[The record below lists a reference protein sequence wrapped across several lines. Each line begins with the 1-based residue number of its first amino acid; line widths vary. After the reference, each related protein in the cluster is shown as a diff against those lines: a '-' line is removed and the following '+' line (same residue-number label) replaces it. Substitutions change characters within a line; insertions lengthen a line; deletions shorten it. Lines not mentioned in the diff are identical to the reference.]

1 MSQMTTH
8 TPLASR
14 LTLALLFSLGALAA
28 LAALSASPAT
38 AGVVT
43 HAYKAAVRTPGLT
56 AAERRAISVK
66 SITATADDSLGVLVS
81 VQLRGDIERSFGRGG
96 LADGM
101 LALALMPTASG
112 STPSGLI
119 DQGGGLTRT
128 GFPLLGRRG
137 RTLAGHGSFD
147 LIGAERITRMRTAA
161 RVQVIRAANR
171 LIFYV
176 ANRDVGRI
184 AGVRLEV
191 FANSPIGSGPI
202 PVSARAGAW
211 QRVLHAKPAFAATLS
226 LDPSR
231 LSADDMDRLRVDL
244 TQVRSSVLAPEL
256 SRQQRARAQLRSTIR
271 GAALRRQTAASRVQ
285 KVALTDAFRAMAG
298 GIAHL
303 RGEIAALGGLTA
315 QLNTLI
321 RSWIPSVGVV
331 QTDPGLSQYLALR
344 PSLAR
349 SPIQAPG
356 LPVINVDDAVRYQQ
370 FSGVGAAMTDSSAW
384 LLDYELPAD
393 RRLALMQALFGNLG
407 LPNALGVPA
416 IHLNF
421 LRVAIGSSGAMTV
434 GAPYSYDDMPP
445 GQTDSDLSNFSIA
458 HDTSYLIPALQ
469 QALAINPGL
478 EILANPWSPPA
489 WMKSNDSFDNL
500 GGSGTLLPSA
510 YRPLA
515 DYIVKFIQ
523 AYERLGIP
531 IDEVTPQNE
540 PSSGGS
546 GTPYP
551 GLTLPEADEDQFI
564 SQNLK
569 PALQAVGLNTKIY
582 ATDHNWD
589 RQAYANGVATGAS
602 AGDLAGIAWHCYFG
616 TPAVMS
622 QMQQSAPSLDQIVD
636 ECSPELRSFETPE
649 FLISSLRNW
658 ARVVSVWSVALDPG
672 GGPIQAANDCPRC
685 TGPVTINEQTQA
697 VTFRPEYY
705 QLGQVSAFVAP
716 GAQRIA
722 STSSVGYGLNPSGV
736 ETITPG
742 LDDVAF
748 LNPDGSKVLVAYNNS
763 RAPISFDVE
772 SDGRHFTYT
781 IPARAMTTF
790 TWR

>member
-1 MSQMTTH
+1 MSEMRTYSLRAARLS
-8 TPLASR
+8 LAV
-14 LTLALLFSLGALAA
+14 AIVVAALAT
-28 LAALSASPAT
+28 LAALSPVAR

-43 HAYKAAVRTPGLT
+43 HAYKPAVRTPGLS

-66 SITATADDSLGVLVS
+66 SITATADDSVGLVVS
-81 VQLRGDIERSFGRGG
+81 VQLQGNIERSFGRGG
-96 LADGM
+96 LVNGL
-101 LALALMPTASG
+101 LALALVPKTAG
-112 STPSGLI
+112 GTPAGLI

-128 GFPLLGRRG
+128 GFPLLGARG
-137 RTLAGHGSFD
+137 RKLAGRGSVD
-147 LIGAERITRMRTAA
+147 LIGAERVTRMLTGA
-161 RVQVIRAANR
+161 RVQVIRAANK

-176 ANRDVGRI
+176 ANRNVGRL

-191 FANSPIGSGPI
+191 FANSPIGSGPV
-202 PVSARAGAW
+202 PAPARLAAW
-211 QRVLHAKPAFAATLS
+211 RRVLHAKPTFSATLS

-231 LSADDMDRLRVDL
+231 LSGDDMDQLRGDL
-244 TQVRSSVLAPEL
+244 THVRSTVIAPEL
-256 SRQQRARAQLRSTIR
+256 SRQQRARAQLRTSIR
-271 GAALRRQTAASRVQ
+271 GAGLRKQTRASRAQ
-285 KVALTDAFRAMAG
+285 KLMLANAFRATTG

-303 RGEIAALGGLTA
+303 RSEIAALGGLTA
-315 QLNTLI
+315 QLNTLA
-321 RSWIPSVGVV
+321 RSWVPSVQAV

-344 PSLAR
+344 PSLAM

-356 LPVINVDDAVRYQQ
+356 LPVIDVDDSVRYQQ
-370 FSGVGAAMTDSSAW
+370 FTGVGAAMTDSSAW

-445 GQTDSDLSNFSIA
+445 GQTDSDLSNFSIT
-458 HDTSYLIPALQ
+458 HDTSYLIPTLQ
-469 QALAINPGL
+469 QALAVNPGL

-489 WMKSNDSFDNL
+489 WMKNNDSLDNL
-500 GGSGTLLPSA
+500 GGNGTLLPSA
-510 YRPLA
+510 FGPLA
-515 DYIVKFIQ
+515 NYIVKFIK
-523 AYERLGIP
+523 AYERQGIT
-531 IDEVTPQNE
+531 IDDVTPQNE
-540 PSSGGS
+540 PSSGRS

-551 GLTLPEADEDQFI
+551 GMTLPAADEDRFI
-564 SQNLK
+564 SQYLN
-569 PALQAVGLNTKIY
+569 PALRAAGLDTKVY

-589 RQAYANGVATGAS
+589 LQAYANTVATGAS

-622 QMQQSAPSLDQIVD
+622 QMQQSSPSLDQIVD
-636 ECSPELRSFETPE
+636 ECSPELRSFGTPE

-658 ARVVSVWSVALDPG
+658 ARIVSVWSVALDPG
-672 GGPIQAANDCPRC
+672 GGPIQAANDCPGC
-685 TGPVTINEQTQA
+685 AGPVTINEQTQA

-705 QLGQVSAFVAP
+705 QLGQVSAFVQP

-722 STSSVGYGLNPSGV
+722 STSFVGYGQNPSGV

-748 LNPDGSKVLVAYNNS
+748 VNPDGSKVLIAFNNS
-763 RAPISFDVE
+763 RAPISFDVT
-772 SDGRHFTYT
+772 SDARNFTYT

>member
-8 TPLASR
+8 HPRAAR
-14 LTLALLFSLGALAA
+14 LTPALVIAVGA

-43 HAYKAAVRTPGLT
+43 HAYKAAVRTPGLS

-81 VQLRGDIERSFGRGG
+81 VQLQGDIERSLGRGG
-96 LADGM
+96 LANGL
-101 LALALMPTASG
+101 LALALVPKGSG
-112 STPSGLI
+112 DTPSGLI

-128 GFPLLGRRG
+128 PFALLGRRG
-137 RTLAGHGSFD
+137 RKLAGHGSVD
-147 LIGAERITRMRTAA
+147 LIGAERVTRILTGA

-171 LIFYV
+171 IIFYV
-176 ANRDVGRI
+176 ADRDVGRI

-202 PVSARAGAW
+202 AARSRAAAW
-211 QRVLHAKPAFAATLS
+211 ARVLHAKPAFGATLS

-231 LSADDMDRLRVDL
+231 LSGDDLDRLRVDL

-271 GAALRRQTAASRVQ
+271 GAALRKQTRSSRLQ
-285 KVALTDAFRAMAG
+285 KLALTDAFRATAG

-303 RGEIAALGGLTA
+303 RAEIAALGGLTA

-331 QTDPGLSQYLALR
+331 QTDAGLSQYLALR
-344 PSLAR
+344 PSLAM
-349 SPIQAPG
+349 SPIKAPG
-356 LPVINVDDAVRYQQ
+356 LPVIDVDDTVRYQQ

-445 GQTDSDLSNFSIA
+445 GQSDSDLSNFSVA
-458 HDTSYLIPALQ
+458 HDTSYLIPTLQ

-489 WMKSNDSFDNL
+489 WMKSNDSLDNL

-515 DYIVKFIQ
+515 RYIVKFIQ
-523 AYERLGIP
+523 AYERQGIP

-564 SQNLK
+564 SQDLS
-569 PALQAVGLNTKIY
+569 PALQAAGLNTKIY

-602 AGDLAGIAWHCYFG
+602 ASDLAGIAWHCYFG
-616 TPAVMS
+616 TPTVMS
-622 QMQQSAPSLDQIVD
+622 EMQQSSPSLDQIVD
-636 ECSPELRSFETPE
+636 ECSPELRSFGTPE

-658 ARVVSVWSVALDPG
+658 ARVVSVWSVALDPS
-672 GGPIQAANDCPRC
+672 GGPVQAANDCPGC

-697 VTFRPEYY
+697 ITFRPEYY
-705 QLGQVSAFVAP
+705 QLGQVSAFVQP

-722 STSSVGYGLNPSGV
+722 STSYVGYGQNPSGV

-748 LNPDGSKVLVAYNNS
+748 VNPDGSKVLVAYNNS

-790 TWR
+790 SWR

>member
-1 MSQMTTH
+1 MTTND
-8 TPLASR
+8 LRAAR
-14 LTLALLFSLGALAA
+14 LALAVMTAVGALATV
-28 LAALSASPAT
+28 SASPAT

-43 HAYKAAVRTPGLT
+43 HAYNAAVRTAGLS

-66 SITATADDSLGVLVS
+66 SITATADDSVGVLLS
-81 VQLRGDIERSFGRGG
+81 VQLQGDLERSFGRGG
-96 LADGM
+96 LTNGL
-101 LALALMPTASG
+101 LALALVPKASG
-112 STPSGLI
+112 ATPIGVI
-119 DQGGGLTRT
+119 DQGGGLTRM
-128 GFPLLGRRG
+128 GFALLGRRG
-137 RTLAGHGSFD
+137 RKLAGHGSVD
-147 LIGAERITRMRTAA
+147 LIGPERVTRMLTAA

-171 LIFYV
+171 IIFYV
-176 ANRDVGRI
+176 ADRDVGRL

-191 FANSPIGSGPI
+191 FANSPIGSGPV
-202 PVSARAGAW
+202 PARTRASAW
-211 QRVLHAKPAFAATLS
+211 QRVLRAKPTFSATLS

-231 LSADDMDRLRVDL
+231 LSGDDMDRLRVDL
-244 TQVRSSVLAPEL
+244 THVRSSVLAPEL

-271 GAALRRQTAASRVQ
+271 GAALRKQTRSSRLQ
-285 KVALTDAFRAMAG
+285 RLALTDAVRATTG

-303 RGEIAALGGLTA
+303 RAEIAALGGLTG

-331 QTDPGLSQYLALR
+331 QTDAGLSQYLTLR
-344 PSLAR
+344 PSLAM
-349 SPIQAPG
+349 SPIRAPG
-356 LPVINVDDAVRYQQ
+356 LPVIDVDDTVRYQQ

-384 LLDYELPAD
+384 LLDYELAAD
-393 RRLALMQALFGNLG
+393 RRLALMRALFGNVG
-407 LPNALGVPA
+407 LPNTLGVPA

-434 GAPYSYDDMPP
+434 GAPYSYDDMPA
-445 GQTDSDLSNFSIA
+445 GQSDSDLSNFSLA
-458 HDTSYLIPALQ
+458 HDTSYLIPTLQ
-469 QALAINPGL
+469 QALAVNPGL

-489 WMKSNDSFDNL
+489 WMKGNDSLDNL

-510 YRPLA
+510 FRPLA
-515 DYIVKFIQ
+515 RYIVKFIQ
-523 AYERLGIP
+523 AYERQGIP

-540 PSSGGS
+540 PSSGGW

-551 GLTLPEADEDQFI
+551 GLTLPAADEDQFI
-564 SQNLK
+564 SQDLG
-569 PALQAVGLNTKIY
+569 PALQAAGLNTKIY

-589 RQAYANGVATGAS
+589 RQAYANAVATGTS

-616 TPAVMS
+616 APTVMS
-622 QMQQSAPSLDQIVD
+622 QMRQSIPSLDQIVD
-636 ECSPELRSFETPE
+636 ECAPELRSFGTPE

-672 GGPIQAANDCPRC
+672 GGPIQAANDCPGC

-697 VTFRPEYY
+697 ITFRPEYY
-705 QLGQVSAFVAP
+705 QLGQVSAFVQP

-722 STSSVGYGLNPSGV
+722 STTYVGYGLNPSGV

-790 TWR
+790 SWR

>member
-1 MSQMTTH
+1 MSRMTTH
-8 TPLASR
+8 HPRAAR
-14 LTLALLFSLGALAA
+14 LTPALVIAVGALAT
-28 LAALSASPAT
+28 LSASPAT

-43 HAYKAAVRTPGLT
+43 HAYTAAVRTPGLS

-81 VQLRGDIERSFGRGG
+81 VQLQGDLERSLGRGG
-96 LADGM
+96 LANGL
-101 LALALMPTASG
+101 LALALVPKRAG
-112 STPSGLI
+112 GTPSGLI

-128 GFPLLGRRG
+128 AFALVGKRG
-137 RTLAGHGSFD
+137 RKLAGRGSVD
-147 LIGAERITRMRTAA
+147 LIGAERVTRMLTGA

-171 LIFYV
+171 IIFYV
-176 ANRDVGRI
+176 ADRDVGGI

-191 FANSPIGSGPI
+191 FANGPIGTGPI
-202 PVSARAGAW
+202 AARSRAAAW
-211 QRVLHAKPAFAATLS
+211 ARVLHAKPAFGATLS

-231 LSADDMDRLRVDL
+231 LSGDDMDRLRVDL
-244 TQVRSSVLAPEL
+244 AQVRSSVLAPEL
-256 SRQQRARAQLRSTIR
+256 SRQQRARAQLRSTVR
-271 GAALRRQTAASRVQ
+271 RAALHKQTPSSRLQ
-285 KVALTDAFRAMAG
+285 RLALTDAFRATTG

-303 RGEIAALGGLTA
+303 RAEIAALGGLTV

-331 QTDPGLSQYLALR
+331 QTAAGLSQYLALR
-344 PSLAR
+344 PSLAM
-349 SPIQAPG
+349 SPTQAPG
-356 LPVINVDDAVRYQQ
+356 LPVIDVDDTVRYQQ

-445 GQTDSDLSNFSIA
+445 VQTDADLSNFSVA
-458 HDTSYLIPALQ
+458 HDTSYLIPTLQ

-489 WMKSNDSFDNL
+489 WMKSNDALDNL
-500 GGSGTLLPSA
+500 GGSGTLLASA

-515 DYIVKFIQ
+515 RYIVKFIQ
-523 AYERLGIP
+523 AYERQGIQ

-551 GLTLPEADEDQFI
+551 GLTLPAADEDQFI
-564 SQNLK
+564 SQDLS
-569 PALQAVGLNTKIY
+569 PALQAAGLNTKIY

-589 RQAYANGVATGAS
+589 RQAYANTVATGAS

-616 TPAVMS
+616 TPTVMS
-622 QMQQSAPSLDQIVD
+622 QMQQSSPSLHQIVD
-636 ECSPELRSFETPE
+636 ECSPELRSFGTPE

-658 ARVVSVWSVALDPG
+658 ARVVSVWSVALDPS
-672 GGPIQAANDCPRC
+672 GGPIQAANDCRGC

-697 VTFRPEYY
+697 ITFRPEYY
-705 QLGQVSAFVAP
+705 QLGQVSAFVQP

-722 STSSVGYGLNPSGV
+722 STTYVGYGQNASGV

-790 TWR
+790 SWR

>member
-1 MSQMTTH
+1 MFDLSLDMRAVGNVARLLV
-8 TPLASR
+8 LAVAS
-14 LTLALLFSLGALAA
+14 
-28 LAALSASPAT
+28 LAALSAAPAT

-43 HAYKAAVRTPGLT
+43 HAYTAAVRTPGLSL
-56 AAERRAISVK
+56 AERRAISVK
-66 SITATADDSLGVLVS
+66 SITATADDSVGLLVS
-81 VQLRGDIERSFGRGG
+81 VKLQGDIERSFGRGG
-96 LADGM
+96 LVNGL
-101 LALALMPTASG
+101 LALALVPKASRG
-112 STPSGLI
+112 TPSGLI
-119 DQGGGLTRT
+119 DEGGGLTRT
-128 GFPLLGRRG
+128 RFPLLGRRG
-137 RTLAGHGSFD
+137 RKLAGYGSVD
-147 LIGAERITRMRTAA
+147 LIGAERVTRMLTGA

-171 LIFYV
+171 LIVYV
-176 ANRDVGRI
+176 ANRDVGRV

-202 PVSARAGAW
+202 PARTRAAAW
-211 QRVLHAKPAFAATLS
+211 QRVLHARPAFSATVS

-231 LSADDMDRLRVDL
+231 LSGDDMDQLRADL

-256 SRQQRARAQLRSTIR
+256 SRQQRARAQLRTTIR
-271 GAALRRQTAASRVQ
+271 GAALRAT
-285 KVALTDAFRAMAG
+285 AG

-315 QLNTLI
+315 QLKTLI

-344 PSLAR
+344 PSLAL

-356 LPVINVDDAVRYQQ
+356 LPVINVDDAVSYQQ

-407 LPNALGVPA
+407 VPNALGVPA

-421 LRVAIGSSGAMTV
+421 LRVAIGSSGAMAV
-434 GAPYSYDDMPP
+434 GAPYSYDDTPP

-458 HDTSYLIPALQ
+458 HDTSYLIPTLQ
-469 QALAINPGL
+469 QALVVNPGL

-489 WMKSNDSFDNL
+489 WMKSNDSLDNL
-500 GGSGTLLPSA
+500 GGNGTLLPSA
-510 YRPLA
+510 FGPLA
-515 DYIVKFIQ
+515 NYIVKFVK
-523 AYERLGIP
+523 AYDRQGIP
-531 IDEVTPQNE
+531 IDAVTPQNE

-551 GLTLPEADEDQFI
+551 GLTLPAADEDRFI
-564 SQNLK
+564 SQYLS
-569 PALQAVGLNTKIY
+569 PALRAAGLGTKIY

-589 RQAYANGVATGAS
+589 RQDYANGVATGAS

-622 QMQQSAPSLDQIVD
+622 QMQQSSPSLDQIVD
-636 ECSPELRSFETPE
+636 ECSPELRSFGTPE

-658 ARVVSVWSVALDPG
+658 ARIVSVWSVALDPG
-672 GGPIQAANDCPRC
+672 GGPIQAANDCPGC

-705 QLGQVSAFVAP
+705 QLGQVSAFVQP

-722 STSSVGYGLNPSGV
+722 STSFVGYGQNPSGV

-748 LNPDGSKVLVAYNNS
+748 SNPDGSKVLIAFNNS
-763 RAPISFDVE
+763 RAPMSFDVA
-772 SDGRHFTYT
+772 SDGRNFTYT

-790 TWR
+790 SWR

>member
-1 MSQMTTH
+1 MFDLSRDMRALGNVARLLV
-8 TPLASR
+8 LAV
-14 LTLALLFSLGALAA
+14 AA
-28 LAALSASPAT
+28 LAALSAAPAK

-43 HAYKAAVRTPGLT
+43 HAYETAVRTPGLT

-81 VQLRGDIERSFGRGG
+81 VQLQGSIERSFGRGG
-96 LADGM
+96 LADGL
-101 LALALMPTASG
+101 LALALVPKASG
-112 STPSGLI
+112 ATPSGLI

-128 GFPLLGRRG
+128 GFPLVGRRG
-137 RTLAGHGSFD
+137 RKLAGHGSVD
-147 LIGAERITRMRTAA
+147 LIGAERVTRMRTAA

-171 LIFYV
+171 LIFYMS
-176 ANRDVGRI
+176 NRDVGRL
-184 AGVRLEV
+184 ASVRLEV

-202 PVSARAGAW
+202 PARSRAAAW
-211 QRVLHAKPAFAATLS
+211 QRVLGARPAFAATLS

-231 LSADDMDRLRVDL
+231 LSGDDMDRLRVDL
-244 TQVRSSVLAPEL
+244 TQVRSTVLAPEL
-256 SRQQRARAQLRSTIR
+256 SRQQRARTQLRTTIR
-271 GAALRRQTAASRVQ
+271 GAALRKQTAASRSQ
-285 KVALTDAFRAMAG
+285 KVALADAFRATAAG
-298 GIAHL
+298 VAHL

-321 RSWIPSVGVV
+321 RSWTPSVEVV

-344 PSLAR
+344 PSLAM
-349 SPIQAPG
+349 SPVKAPG
-356 LPVINVDDAVRYQQ
+356 LPVIDVDDTVRYQQ

-393 RRLALMQALFGNLG
+393 RRLALMQALFGTLG
-407 LPNALGVPA
+407 QANALGVPA

-434 GAPYSYDDMPP
+434 GAPYSYDDMPA
-445 GQTDSDLSNFSIA
+445 GETDSDLSNFSIA

-469 QALAINPGL
+469 QALSINPGL

-489 WMKSNDSFDNL
+489 WMKSNDSLDNL

-510 YRPLA
+510 FRPLA
-515 DYIVKFIQ
+515 RYIVKFIQ
-523 AYERLGIP
+523 AYERQGIP

-540 PSSGGS
+540 PSSGGF

-551 GLTLPEADEDQFI
+551 GLTLPAADEDQFI
-564 SQNLK
+564 SQDLS
-569 PALQAVGLNTKIY
+569 PALQAAGLNTKIY

-589 RQAYANGVATGAS
+589 HQAYADAVAAGAS

-616 TPAVMS
+616 TPDRDEPAAAERSVARSDRRRVLTGAQVVRDAGVPDLVAAQLGAGRVGVERGARPERRPDSGGQRLPGMHR
-622 QMQQSAPSLDQIVD
+622 ARDDQRADAGGHV
-636 ECSPELRSFETPE
+636 P
-649 FLISSLRNW
+649 
-658 ARVVSVWSVALDPG
+658 ARVLPTRAGQRVR
-672 GGPIQAANDCPRC
+672 AAGR
-685 TGPVTINEQTQA
+685 
-697 VTFRPEYY
+697 
-705 QLGQVSAFVAP
+705 SAD
-716 GAQRIA
+716 RIDDF
-722 STSSVGYGLNPSGV
+722 VGYGQNASGV

-748 LNPDGSKVLVAYNNS
+748 SNPDGSKVLVAFNNS

>member
-1 MSQMTTH
+1 MSRMTTH
-8 TPLASR
+8 HPLAAR
-14 LTLALLFSLGALAA
+14 LMPAMVIAVGAMAT
-28 LAALSASPAT
+28 LSASPAT

-43 HAYKAAVRTPGLT
+43 HAYKAAVRTPGLS

-81 VQLRGDIERSFGRGG
+81 VQLQGDLERSLGRGG
-96 LADGM
+96 LANGL
-101 LALALMPTASG
+101 LALALVPKGSG
-112 STPSGLI
+112 GTPSGLI

-128 GFPLLGRRG
+128 AFALLGKRG
-137 RTLAGHGSFD
+137 RKLAGRGSVD
-147 LIGAERITRMRTAA
+147 LIGAERVTRMLTGA

-171 LIFYV
+171 IIFYV
-176 ANRDVGRI
+176 PDRDVGRI

-202 PVSARAGAW
+202 AARSRAPAW
-211 QRVLHAKPAFAATLS
+211 ARVLHAKPAFGATLS

-231 LSADDMDRLRVDL
+231 LSGDDMDRLRVDL

-256 SRQQRARAQLRSTIR
+256 SRQQRARAQLRSTIH
-271 GAALRRQTAASRVQ
+271 GAALGKQTRSSHLQRL
-285 KVALTDAFRAMAG
+285 ALTDAFRATTA

-303 RGEIAALGGLTA
+303 RAEIAALGGLTV

-321 RSWIPSVGVV
+321 RSWTPSVGVV
-331 QTDPGLSQYLALR
+331 QTDAGLAQYLALR
-344 PSLAR
+344 PSLAM
-349 SPIQAPG
+349 SPIRAPG
-356 LPVINVDDAVRYQQ
+356 LPVIDVDDTVRFQQ

-393 RRLALMQALFGNLG
+393 RRLALMQALFGNLD

-445 GQTDSDLSNFSIA
+445 GQSDSDLSNFSVA

-489 WMKSNDSFDNL
+489 WMKSNDALDNL

-515 DYIVKFIQ
+515 RYIVKFIQ
-523 AYERLGIP
+523 AYERQGIP

-564 SQNLK
+564 SQDLS
-569 PALQAVGLNTKIY
+569 PALQAAGLNTKIY

-616 TPAVMS
+616 TPTVMS
-622 QMQQSAPSLDQIVD
+622 QMQESSPSLYQIVD
-636 ECSPELRSFETPE
+636 ECSPELRSFGTPE

-658 ARVVSVWSVALDPG
+658 ARVVSVWSVALDPS
-672 GGPIQAANDCPRC
+672 GGPIQAANDCRGC

-697 VTFRPEYY
+697 ITFRPEYY
-705 QLGQVSAFVAP
+705 QLGQVSAFVQP

-722 STSSVGYGLNPSGV
+722 STTYVGYGQNASGV

-748 LNPDGSKVLVAYNNS
+748 VNPDGSKVLVAYNNS
-763 RAPISFDVE
+763 RAPISFDAE

>member
-8 TPLASR
+8 HPRAAR
-14 LTLALLFSLGALAA
+14 LTPALVIAVGA

-43 HAYKAAVRTPGLT
+43 HAYKTAVRTPGLS

-81 VQLRGDIERSFGRGG
+81 VQLQGDIERSLGREG
-96 LADGM
+96 LANGL
-101 LALALMPTASG
+101 LALALVPKGSG
-112 STPSGLI
+112 GTPSGLI

-128 GFPLLGRRG
+128 AFALLGKRG
-137 RTLAGHGSFD
+137 RKLAGRGSVD
-147 LIGAERITRMRTAA
+147 LIGAEGVTRMLTGA

-171 LIFYV
+171 IIFYV
-176 ANRDVGRI
+176 ADRDVGRI

-202 PVSARAGAW
+202 AARSRAAAW
-211 QRVLHAKPAFAATLS
+211 ARVLHAKPGFGATLS

-231 LSADDMDRLRVDL
+231 LSGDDMDRLRVDL

-256 SRQQRARAQLRSTIR
+256 SRQQRARAQLRTTIR
-271 GAALRRQTAASRVQ
+271 GAALRKQTRSSRLQ
-285 KVALTDAFRAMAG
+285 RLALTDAFRATTG

-303 RGEIAALGGLTA
+303 RAEIAALGGLTA

-331 QTDPGLSQYLALR
+331 QTDAGLSQYLALR
-344 PSLAR
+344 PSLAM
-349 SPIQAPG
+349 SPIKAPG
-356 LPVINVDDAVRYQQ
+356 LPVIDVDDTVRYQQ

-434 GAPYSYDDMPP
+434 GTPYSYDDMPP
-445 GQTDSDLSNFSIA
+445 GQSDSDLSNFSIA
-458 HDTSYLIPALQ
+458 HDTSYLIPTLQ

-489 WMKSNDSFDNL
+489 WMKSNDSLDNL
-500 GGSGTLLPSA
+500 GGSGTLLASA

-515 DYIVKFIQ
+515 RYIVKFIQ
-523 AYERLGIP
+523 AYERQGIP

-551 GLTLPEADEDQFI
+551 GLTLPAADEDQFI
-564 SQNLK
+564 SQDLT
-569 PALQAVGLNTKIY
+569 PALQAAGLNTKIY

-589 RQAYANGVATGAS
+589 RQAYANAIATGAS

-616 TPAVMS
+616 TPTVMS
-622 QMQQSAPSLDQIVD
+622 QMQQSSQSLDQIVD
-636 ECSPELRSFETPE
+636 ECSPELRSFGTPE

-658 ARVVSVWSVALDPG
+658 ARVVSVWSVALDPS
-672 GGPIQAANDCPRC
+672 GGPIQAANDCRGC
-685 TGPVTINEQTQA
+685 TGPVTIDEQTQA
-697 VTFRPEYY
+697 ITFRPEYY
-705 QLGQVSAFVAP
+705 QLGQVSAFVQP

-722 STSSVGYGLNPSGV
+722 STTYVGYGQNASGV

-790 TWR
+790 SWR